1 MIKKHRLVFVALLFC
16 VCGLLVGCSANRST
30 ARAEIRLHASS
41 QRLLAASAS
50 GSMPV
55 NDWLETRSQQGLVET
70 QAHYLTKAQQAATP
84 AESQQWLDL
93 AAQVGGG
100 GGTTLATLVNA
111 SDYRITVLD
120 GPYAGITLAPGTS
133 SQSTVRI
140 PVGWLSFVVAWGDNQ
155 RASIVRPVS
164 AGQKAIV
171 IVNKQQ

>member
-1 MIKKHRLVFVALLFC
+1 MKKHRSLVVALILI
-16 VCGLLVGCSANRST
+16 VLVLAGCGINRNT
-30 ARAEIRLHASS
+30 ARADIRLHASS
-41 QRLLAASAS
+41 QQLLAANVS

-55 NDWLETRSQQGLVET
+55 NDWLETRSQQSLVET
-70 QAHYLTKAQQAATP
+70 QSHYLIKAQQASNP
-84 AESQQWLDL
+84 EESQQWLDL

-100 GGTTLATLVNA
+100 GSTLASLINA

-133 SQSTVRI
+133 SQSTARI
-140 PVGWLSFVVAWGDNQ
+140 PVGWLAFSVAWGDNQ
-155 RASIVRPVS
+155 RADIIRPVS

>member
-1 MIKKHRLVFVALLFC
+1 MRNTIALI
-16 VCGLLVGCSANRST
+16 LLVILLAGCSVNRNT
-30 ARAEIRLHASS
+30 TRAEIRLHASS
-41 QRLLAASAS
+41 QQLLAVNAS

-55 NDWLETRSQQGLVET
+55 NDWLETRSQQSLVET
-70 QAHYLTKAQQAATP
+70 KVNYLTRAQQAATP

-100 GGTTLATLVNA
+100 GSTTLAILVNA
-111 SDYRITVLD
+111 SDYWVTVLD
-120 GPYAGITLAPGTS
+120 GPYAGIRLAPGAS
-133 SQSTVRI
+133 SRSTARV

>member
-1 MIKKHRLVFVALLFC
+1 MRNTIALI
-16 VCGLLVGCSANRST
+16 LLVILLAGCSVNRNT
-30 ARAEIRLHASS
+30 TRAEIRLHASS

-55 NDWLETRSQQGLVET
+55 NDWLETRSQQSLVET
-70 QAHYLTKAQQAATP
+70 KVNYLTRAQQAATP

-100 GGTTLATLVNA
+100 GSTTLAILVNA
-111 SDYRITVLD
+111 SDYWVTVLD
-120 GPYAGITLAPGTS
+120 GPYAGIRLAPGAS
-133 SQSTVRI
+133 SRSTARV

>member
-1 MIKKHRLVFVALLFC
+1 
-16 VCGLLVGCSANRST
+16 
-30 ARAEIRLHASS
+30 
-41 QRLLAASAS
+41 
-50 GSMPV
+50 MPV

-171 IVNKQQ
+171 IVNKKQ